1 MVNLYIGECRV
12 NKVDILR
19 AIAMLEEQIE
29 WSNTMPTDSVNW
41 LTYANQIIARNSLI
55 KELECLELA

>member
-1 MVNLYIGECRV
+1 V